1 MRVHRKLQAN
11 TVRQVKSAFTNLTSG
26 RPLASIKTKE
36 SLKLTT
42 ICQNHP
48 HSLSQGHQSNNSPTH
63 QALALTRFMHSSSSY
78 RATKMRFSV
87 IQMTLLMKLSQTK
100 MSSCRS
106 KSMRLWKQLSMKNDS
121 VLRPLRIYK
130 RASLTRMSQRRQ
142 WKS

>member
-1 MRVHRKLQAN
+1 MRAHRKLQAN
-11 TVRQVKSAFTNLTSG
+11 TVRQVKSTFTNLTSG
-26 RPLASIKTKE
+26 QPHASIKTKE

-63 QALALTRFMHSSSSY
+63 QALALTRSMHSSSNY

-87 IQMTLLMKLSQTK
+87 IWMTLLMKWNQTK

-106 KSMRLWKQLSMKNDS
+106 KSMRLLKSQSMKNDS
-121 VLRPLRIYK
+121 EQRPLRIYK
-130 RASLTRMSQRRQ
+130 RASPTRMNQRRQ